1 MMATALEVGAKFAKL
16 FYSIYSA
23 LDGLHDENGTANR
36 ICERADDIRSLLEEY
51 NEHCDPGVAE
61 QMKKIIDDNYKKLE
75 RYVMECNNIKKE
87 GNFKRFQHAWTGSN
101 SKMLQE
107 LSVLLDRIY
116 QNINSH
122 ALHALSTQVH
132 GRFSSSV
139 PRKSGVHSVRSDSGA
154 LEVPSKVDRPEV
166 YMKGPQLH
174 VKVND
179 RINNRKDLDEYHV
192 SINKQWHTL
201 KKDNGSLYDTAIIE
215 PEGMNPP
222 LEPGKLY
229 SFQVRAKNAKGLGEW
244 SDSTDMRLDTG
255 ILSKP
260 DKPSIVPETGTGVV
274 KVKVRIPKTY
284 VNHVTQ
290 VVCQH
295 HDKENGREWISENF
309 QIPENPDAE
318 VRTFSLTKC
327 SPYAHHHLHII
338 FINKFGESEPSD
350 TVDIDPAVPGKPTK
364 VRRSSNYTSSM
375 IKLRWK
381 SPELGKEFVDHY
393 LIRYKRKKD
402 LDKGNIRFLK
412 IKVEKNKFSAKAT
425 SLDSDTNYIFS
436 ISAVN
441 THGASGPA
449 AGIVADTRWK
459 KAAKAALSPL
469 VFVGGT
475 VGATAALLTGPVT
488 AGPIL
493 GVALCADSKA
503 GPTAENM
510 LTGMIAGQ
518 AVGVVVAV
526 GSPVIGPIIGVV
538 AAHKFVHGGSISDQS
553 DEDDN

>member
-222 LEPGKLY
+222 LQPGKLY

-260 DKPSIVPETGTGVV
+260 DKPSIDSDPGTGVV

-309 QIPENPDAE
+309 QIPENSNAE

-327 SPYAHHHLHII
+327 SPYAHHHLRII

-350 TVDIDPAVPGKPTK
+350 TVDIAPAIPGEPTE
-364 VRRSSNYTSSM
+364 VRQSSNCTSSM
-375 IKLRWK
+375 IKLCWEP
-381 SPELGKEFVDHY
+381 PELGKEFVDHY
-393 LIRYKRKKD
+393 LIRYKRGKD
-402 LDKGNIRFLK
+402 MDKDDIRFLT
-412 IKVEKNKFSAKAT
+412 IKVKKKVGKNKFSAKAKNL
-425 SLDSDTNYIFS
+425 SSATNYIFS

-441 THGASGPA
+441 AHGASGQPVD
-449 AGIVADTRWK
+449 IVADTRWK
-459 KAAKAALSPL
+459 KAAKAALSSL
-469 VFVGGT
+469 VFFGETVDALYVDRVAEPIVEAGVSRGVDSYGGAARIVGAVVIGGIAGT
-475 VGATAALLTGPVT
+475 VAAVIV
-488 AGPIL
+488 PIM
-493 GVALCADSKA
+493 GKVA
-503 GPTAENM
+503 M
-510 LTGMIAGQ
+510 HM
-518 AVGVVVAV
+518 
-526 GSPVIGPIIGVV
+526 
-538 AAHKFVHGGSISDQS
+538 FVHGGSISDQS